1 MKRAKLLLPKYGLGE
16 GLLVGKDAKLI
27 DADTGEELVCCQDIT
42 LRLPLDG
49 LAVAQTD
56 ILISEIELVE
66 LPEFIKH
73 DPPQKPPAPDI
84 CVVREGDTYV
94 KRA

>member
-1 MKRAKLLLPKYGLGE
+1 MRRAKLILPKYGLGE
-16 GLLVGKDAKLI
+16 GMLVGKDARLV
-27 DADTGEELVCCQDIT
+27 DADTGEELVCCQDIN

-66 LPEFIKH
+66 LPECVQH
-73 DPPQKPPAPDI
+73 ALPQKPPAPDI
-84 CVVREGDTYV
+84 VVVGATFV